1 MNMFMGRNVEGLRMQ
16 KSKRKTDCWYLLKTM
31 NMNMKFIPALSAF
44 AVGATFAALSGSALA
59 SDGTITFTG
68 SVDSSTCTVTSGGG
82 GASFT
87 VGLPQVSSNVLAA
100 TGQTAG
106 DTAFTLKLS
115 GCSDVVGNV
124 STNFEAGTA
133 VDVATGRLKNTTV
146 DGGATNVQIQLLNAD
161 DGSAIVVG
169 GASASQNSHGV
180 AIASD
185 GGTPAAGIATLN
197 YFARYYATGISTVGP
212 VTSLVTYSMI
222 LP

>member
-1 MNMFMGRNVEGLRMQ
+1 
-16 KSKRKTDCWYLLKTM
+16 
-31 NMNMKFIPALSAF
+31 MNMKIQSIRVLSAF
-44 AVGATFAALSGSALA
+44 AIGATLAALSGSALA

-68 SVDSSTCTVTSGGG
+68 SIDSSTCTVTSSGG

-87 VGLPQVSSNVLAA
+87 VGLPQVSSKTLATA
-100 TGQTAG
+100 GETAG
-106 DTAFTLKLS
+106 DTVFTLKLS

-133 VDVATGRLKNTTV
+133 VDVVTGRLKNTSV
-146 DGGATNVQIQLLNAD
+146 AGATNVQIQLLNAD

-169 GASASQNSHGV
+169 GAAASQNSHGV

-185 GGTPAAGIATLN
+185 GGTPEAGIATLN
-197 YFARYYATGISTVGP
+197 YFARYYATGISTAGAVS
-212 VTSLVTYSMI
+212 SLVTYSMI